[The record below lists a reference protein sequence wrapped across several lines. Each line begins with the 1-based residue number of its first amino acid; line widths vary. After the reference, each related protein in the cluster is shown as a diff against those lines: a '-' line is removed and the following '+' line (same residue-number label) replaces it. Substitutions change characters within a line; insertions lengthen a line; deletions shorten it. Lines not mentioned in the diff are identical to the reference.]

1 MLKELIRE
9 ENIKLNLQ
17 GKNKDEVFKEMIDIL
32 DENNLLIDREK
43 FTEDI
48 YARESLSNT
57 GIGFGI
63 GIPHS
68 KSGFVKES
76 SIVVGISKEGVDYN
90 SIDGKKVNLVFM
102 LAIKDDESD
111 LHLRAL
117 ATISRKLMH
126 EEFRESLINSNSKKG
141 VLSILVE

>member
-1 MLKELIRE
+1 MLKELIK
-9 ENIKLNLQ
+9 ENNINLNLQ

-32 DENNLLIDREK
+32 EQNNLLIDRK
-43 FTEDI
+43 NFTEDI
-48 YARESLSNT
+48 YERESLSNT

-68 KSGFVKES
+68 KSEFVDES
-76 SIVVGISKEGVDYN
+76 SIVVGISKEGIDYN
-90 SIDGKKVNLVFM
+90 STDGKKVNLVFM

-126 EEFRESLINSNSKKG
+126 EEFRESLINAKSKEE
-141 VLSILVE
+141 VLSILIE